1 MADQTADPPF
11 RPHDPRLVDLYR
23 LWQAK
28 CHDGRLP
35 ARSDFSLTDLQP
47 LMGRIA
53 ILGVV
58 DGGADFRFR
67 LYGSDIAR
75 AYRGE
80 MTGKL
85 VSEYRPHFY
94 AKIAP
99 GYREV
104 IATKRPRYDVIEVD
118 DEMMLY
124 RWERLVL
131 PLAGDG
137 ATVDMLLV
145 ASITLRYQEKGGP

>member
-1 MADQTADPPF
+1 MDEVPF
-11 RPHDPRLVDLYR
+11 RPTDGRLIDLYR

-28 CHDGRLP
+28 RHEDRLP
-35 ARSDFSLTDLQP
+35 ARADFGFDDLRL

-53 ILGVV
+53 ILDVI

-67 LYGSDIAR
+67 LYGSNIAS

-80 MTGKL
+80 MTGK
-85 VSEYRPHFY
+85 SIRAYRPHFY

-99 GYREV
+99 GYRKV
-104 IATKRPRYDVIEVD
+104 VATRQPRYEEIQVD

-124 RWERLVL
+124 RWQRLVL
-131 PLAGDG
+131 PLASDG

-145 ASITLRYQEKGGP
+145 ASITLQYRAKSGE

>member
-1 MADQTADPPF
+1 MSAPPF
-11 RPHDPRLVDLYR
+11 RPNDGRLIDLYR

-28 CHDGRLP
+28 RGGEGLP
-35 ARSDFSLTDLQP
+35 TRGDFGIDELRP

-53 ILGVV
+53 ILDVI
-58 DGGADFRFR
+58 DGGVDFRFR
-67 LYGSDIAR
+67 LYGSSIAS

-80 MTGKL
+80 MTGKS
-85 VSEYRPHFY
+85 VSAYRPHFY

-104 IATKRPRYDVIEVD
+104 VATRQPRYDEIQVD

-131 PLAGDG
+131 PLGNG
-137 ATVDMLLV
+137 GTEVDMLLV
-145 ASITLRYQEKGGP
+145 ASITLQYQEKGGK